1 MEMGIKRVKV
11 SEFLKMTSSEMT
23 EHLRKTTF
31 SKTEFLGLFG
41 WSTSGLILSNKVLKK
56 LGRMSIFMSCHVGT
70 AKEGIKKI
78 TIWTIDGHKAEIL
91 IRNKNLEIIS
101 RKYGKNYAKGNKLIR
116 ITSGKS
122 FWDYK
127 KKKWRWEGI

>member
-1 MEMGIKRVKV
+1 MEMGVKRIKV

-23 EHLRKTTF
+23 EHLRKTAF

-41 WSTSGLILSNKVLKK
+41 WSISGLIISNKVLKK
-56 LGRMSIFMSCHVGT
+56 LGRMSIFMDCHVGT

-78 TIWTIDGHKAEIL
+78 TIWTIDDHKAEIL
-91 IRNKNLEIIS
+91 IRNKNLEVIS
-101 RKYGKNYAKGNKLIR
+101 RKCGKNYAKGNRLVR